1 MWKFLG
7 IPYIYTMEASF
18 FGSEKKNY
26 EISDYENVGASLCEG
41 MCLNFWNYVEEN
53 KKKFQLEFENKMKEF
68 Y

>member
-1 MWKFLG
+1 
-7 IPYIYTMEASF
+7 MEASF